1 MDRFEMMRRLSQEFG
16 SYIHINFRN
25 PDEIFTEDDY
35 QELKEYFL
43 NLSKEIKKKK
53 ENENEPA
60 WF

>member
-1 MDRFEMMRRLSQEFG
+1 MDRFEIMRRLSQEFG

-25 PDEIFTEDDY
+25 SDEIFTEDDY

-60 WF
+60 

>member
-53 ENENEPA
+53 EHENESA
-60 WF
+60 

>member
-1 MDRFEMMRRLSQEFG
+1 MDRFEIMCRLSQELG

-60 WF
+60 

>member
-60 WF
+60 

>member
-1 MDRFEMMRRLSQEFG
+1 MDRFEIMRRLSQEFG

>member
-53 ENENEPA
+53 ENENESA
-60 WF
+60 

>member
-1 MDRFEMMRRLSQEFG
+1 MDRFEIMRRLSQEFG

-60 WF
+60 

>member
-1 MDRFEMMRRLSQEFG
+1 MDRFEMMRRLSKEFV
-16 SYIHINFRN
+16 SYIHINFRK

-53 ENENEPA
+53 ENENESA
-60 WF
+60 